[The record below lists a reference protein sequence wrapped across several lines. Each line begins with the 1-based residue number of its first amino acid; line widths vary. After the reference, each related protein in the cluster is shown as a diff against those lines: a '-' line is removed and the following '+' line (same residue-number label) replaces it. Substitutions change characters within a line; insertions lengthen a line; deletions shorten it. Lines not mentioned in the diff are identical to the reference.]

1 MKKFSSLCLA
11 VLLLL
16 SSVLGLASCGE
27 LKDSGAVINTYYVG
41 EMYDFDPARAVLDD
55 DAMRVMALL
64 YEPLFTLSENG
75 KVVPALAESYKI
87 LRDVEAQEYKM
98 EIKLKPS
105 TWSDGNPVRAE
116 DVVYA
121 WQRIIDPNFKSQ
133 AAPLLY
139 DIAGAIEAKNAES
152 DEEGKTITVD
162 DMKVTADNRSTLTIT
177 FRNYYDADGNIVEI
191 DYDAFLRN
199 LTSLALTP
207 VRQSVVS
214 KAEDYWGK
222 RAVTIVTN
230 GAFTVRTLD
239 YDIGEFTLERN
250 RYYNYLNKDAVGEDP
265 VDKFVKPYQITTL
278 WTTDLA
284 TLADAFANNSVFFMS
299 DLPLALRAEVEDD
312 AKVANALSTMTI
324 LLNPN
329 DRSPD
334 GYRKSALSDPIIR
347 KAMSAVLDRTAI
359 AETLT
364 FAVPATGFISH
375 GVFDTNSRRT
385 EFREVGGNLLS
396 TTATAKPEGFDAA
409 FDALSAKSKKL
420 TLAYNNTEADKAVAE
435 YVKGVWEEQL
445 GFTVTLVPL
454 KYNDE
459 SVTLD
464 LNGAVSQLFFRG
476 SQLIDVYEDFA
487 IGNAAE
493 HLAAYNNESGRYYH
507 NDGQLDKYYFDAVL
521 LDYQMLSTDAF
532 APLCGFSSIL
542 SGNGVDLSTDANG
555 YQSQVS
561 YTHVTSYVNEEYDAL
576 IAAALAE
583 RDLAKRAEILHD
595 AEEMLL
601 DDMPIIPLTF
611 GQTYYMKSNKLS
623 GLTTTYYGYPLFTR
637 ASLKN
642 YQDYLPETP
651 VEEGETEGE

>member
-16 SSVLGLASCGE
+16 SSVLGLASCGG
-27 LKDSGAVINTYYVG
+27 LKDSGAVISTYYVG
-41 EMYDFDPARAVLDD
+41 EIYDFDPARAVFDD

-64 YEPLFTLSENG
+64 YEPLFTLDKNG

-87 LRDVEAQEYKM
+87 LRDVESQEYKM

-105 TWSDGNPVRAE
+105 TWSDGNPVQAE

-121 WQRIIDPNFKSQ
+121 WQRIMDPNFKSQ

-139 DIAGAIEAKNAES
+139 DIAGSIEAKNAES
-152 DEEGKTITVD
+152 DEDGKTITVD

-177 FRNYYDADGNIVEI
+177 FRNYYDADGNLVEI

-214 KAEDYWGK
+214 KAEDYWAK

-278 WTTDLA
+278 WTTDVE

-299 DLPLALRAEVEDD
+299 DLPLSMRPEVKDDAEVAD
-312 AKVANALSTMTI
+312 ALSTMTI

-329 DRSPD
+329 DRGPS
-334 GYRKSALSDPIIR
+334 RKTALSDPAIR
-347 KAMSAVLDRTAI
+347 RALSAVLDRTEI
-359 AETLT
+359 ANKLT

-375 GVFDTNSRRT
+375 GVFEADSRRT
-385 EFREVGGNLLS
+385 QFRDAGEALLS
-396 TTATAKPEGFDAA
+396 VTKTDAPADFAAA
-409 FDALSAKSKKL
+409 FAGLSSVSKKL
-420 TLAYNNTEADKAVAE
+420 TLAYNNTEADLAVAE
-435 YVKGVWEEQL
+435 YVKEQWDAL

-464 LNGAVSQLFFRG
+464 LNGAVTQLFFRG
-476 SQLIDVYEDFA
+476 SQLVDVYEDFA

-493 HLAAYNNESGRYYH
+493 HLAAYNDESNRYYH
-507 NDGQLDKYYFDAVL
+507 NDNQLNKNYFDAVL
-521 LDYQMLSTDAF
+521 VDYQMLATDAF
-532 APLCGFSSIL
+532 APLCGFSSVL

-561 YTHVTSYVNEEYDAL
+561 YTHVTGYRNEAYDAL
-576 IAAALAE
+576 IEKAMNE
-583 RDLAKRAEILHD
+583 RDLKKRAAILHE

-601 DDMPIIPLTF
+601 EDMPIIPLTF
-611 GQTYYMKSNKLS
+611 GQTYYVKSNKLS

-642 YQDYLPETP
+642 YQDYLPEAP
-651 VEEGETEGE
+651 VEETEGE

>member
-16 SSVLGLASCGE
+16 SSVLGLASCGG
-27 LKDSGAVINTYYVG
+27 LKDSGAVISTYYVG
-41 EMYDFDPARAVLDD
+41 EIYDFDPARAVFDD

-64 YEPLFTLSENG
+64 YEPLFTLGKNG

-87 LRDVEAQEYKM
+87 LRDVESQEYKM

-105 TWSDGNPVRAE
+105 TWSDGNPVQAE

-121 WQRIIDPNFKSQ
+121 WQRIMDPNFKSQ

-139 DIAGAIEAKNAES
+139 DIAGSIEAKNAES
-152 DEEGKTITVD
+152 DEDGKTITVD

-177 FRNYYDADGNIVEI
+177 FRNYYDADGNLVEI

-214 KAEDYWGK
+214 KAEDYWAK

-278 WTTDLA
+278 WTTDVE

-299 DLPLALRAEVEDD
+299 DLPLSMRPEVKDDAEVAD
-312 AKVANALSTMTI
+312 ALSTMTI

-329 DRSPD
+329 DRGPS
-334 GYRKSALSDPIIR
+334 RKTALSDPAIR
-347 KAMSAVLDRTAI
+347 RALSAVLDRTEI
-359 AETLT
+359 ANKLT

-375 GVFDTNSRRT
+375 GVFEADSRRT
-385 EFREVGGNLLS
+385 QFRDVGEALLS
-396 TTATAKPEGFDAA
+396 VTKTDAPADFAAA
-409 FDALSAKSKKL
+409 FAGLSPVSKKL
-420 TLAYNNTEADKAVAE
+420 TLAYNNTEADLAVAE
-435 YVKGVWEEQL
+435 YVKEQWDAL
-445 GFTVTLVPL
+445 GFNVTLVPL

-464 LNGAVSQLFFRG
+464 LNGAVTQLFFRG
-476 SQLIDVYEDFA
+476 SQLVDVYEDFA

-493 HLAAYNNESGRYYH
+493 HLAAYNDESNRYYH
-507 NDGQLDKYYFDAVL
+507 NDNQLNKNYFDAVL
-521 LDYQMLSTDAF
+521 VDYQMLATDAF
-532 APLCGFSSIL
+532 APLCGFSSVL

-561 YTHVTSYVNEEYDAL
+561 YTHVTGYRNEAYDAL
-576 IAAALAE
+576 IEKAMNE
-583 RDLAKRAEILHD
+583 RDLKKRAAILHE

-601 DDMPIIPLTF
+601 EDMPVIPLTF
-611 GQTYYMKSNKLS
+611 GQTYYVKSRKLS

-642 YQDYLPETP
+642 YQDYLPEAP
-651 VEEGETEGE
+651 VEETEGE